1 MWFLTIVL
9 KNAVR
14 RPLRSVLTAVAIAT
28 AVGAVVALVGVA
40 SGFERSFG
48 ELYRD
53 LGVDLVVVRAGG
65 RQRLTST
72 LDERMGEQ
80 IKALPGVKDIITGLA
95 DVVSFD
101 EYGLYGVL
109 VQGWIPETRSFDHIQ
124 IIEGQN
130 LRRTDKKAVLL
141 GEILAKNLGKKVGDS
156 LKIFEDE
163 GFKVAGIYKSTNV
176 FEDGAM
182 VMPLAQLQALMD
194 RPGQVTGFNIVV
206 KDRTDKAGIERLKR
220 QVEGMAPGL
229 HVMTTAD
236 HVNSLTEIQMAK
248 AMAWLTSAVALII
261 GAFGVMN
268 TMIMSVHE
276 RTREIGIL
284 RAVGWKKGRVVRM
297 VLLES
302 VVISVVGAL
311 AGSLAAIV
319 LVRLLT
325 LVPTVSGFIDGRIQ
339 PVFVLYGLAIAVGVG
354 LLGGILPAY
363 RASAMLPTAALRY
376 E

>member
-1 MWFLTIVL
+1 MWFLTVIL
-9 KNAVR
+9 KNTVR
-14 RPLRSVLTAVAIAT
+14 RPLRSALTALAIAT

-40 SGFERSFG
+40 SGFQRSFS

-53 LGVDLVVVRAGG
+53 MGVDLIVVRAGG

-72 LDERMGEQ
+72 LDEKMGER

-109 VQGWIPETRSFDHIQ
+109 VQGWIPETRSFDHIR
-124 IIEGQN
+124 IVEGRD
-130 LRRTDKKAVLL
+130 LRHTDKKAVLL
-141 GEILAKNLGKKVGDS
+141 GQILAKNLGKKVGDS
-156 LKIFEDE
+156 LKIFEDD
-163 GFKVAGIYKSTNV
+163 GFTVAGIYKSSNV

-194 RPGQVTGFNIVV
+194 RPGQVTGFNIIVN
-206 KDRTDKAGIERLKR
+206 DRTDMAAIDRLKR
-220 QVEGMAPGL
+220 QVEAMAPGL
-229 HVMTTAD
+229 NVMTTAD

-248 AMAWLTSAVALII
+248 AMAWLTSCVALVI

-268 TMIMSVHE
+268 TMIMSVYE

-302 VVISVVGAL
+302 VAISVVGAL
-311 AGSLAAIV
+311 IGSLGAII

-325 LVPTVSGFIDGRIQ
+325 LVPTVSGLIDGRIQ
-339 PVFVLYGLAIAVGVG
+339 PIFVLYGLLIAVVVG